1 MKRQF
6 LKDEATMIHANRP
19 GNPQG
24 NKLMRYGMMACCA
37 VMLIPVGAFFVT
49 GGSVSGLWANAG
61 IFAPLILCAGGHVVM
76 HRMMGKSCHG
86 DGETAPKLIA
96 EPIPVA
102 DDRPGNES
110 RTGSPGVHATSLE
123 G

>member
-1 MKRQF
+1 MKRRF
-6 LKDEATMIHANRP
+6 PKDETTMLHTHRS
-19 GNPQG
+19 GNPRG

-37 VMLIPVGAFFVT
+37 VMLVPVAAFFV
-49 GGSVSGLWANAG
+49 GGGRVSGLWANADV
-61 IFAPLILCAGGHVVM
+61 FAPLALCVGAHLIM

-86 DGETAPKLIA
+86 DGEAAPKLIA
-96 EPIPVA
+96 EPIQVA